1 MHVLIRKIETE
12 KMRFETIFFDEVKK
26 IVDTEFLNEVLV
38 KKKCYFQHFNP
49 LL

>member
-26 IVDTEFLNEVLV
+26 KIVDTEFLIEVLV
-38 KKKCYFQHFNP
+38 KKAIFQHFNP